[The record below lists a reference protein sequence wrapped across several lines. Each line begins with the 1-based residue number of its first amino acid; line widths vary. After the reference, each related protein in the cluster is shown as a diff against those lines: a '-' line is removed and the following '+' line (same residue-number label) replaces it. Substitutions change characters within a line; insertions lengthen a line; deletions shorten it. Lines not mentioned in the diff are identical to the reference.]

1 MTDDFPYDRIL
12 RESLQGEL
20 KIVNTHLPV
29 QPKPLSELLT
39 EDYPQVLCRDGTTH
53 LFHRRELNYL
63 AGLIDS
69 AEQKELTLPILI
81 EVSSGD
87 DEMAVL
93 GTGGVVGKVI
103 GRLLDMPLTVKRN
116 RIIIHKPQLAL
127 IRQKLRTS
135 TQYIFAPRINSLI

>member
-1 MTDDFPYDRIL
+1 MTGDFPYDKIL

-20 KIVNTHLPV
+20 KIVNNHLPV

-53 LFHRRELNYL
+53 LFHRRELDYL

-69 AEQKELTLPILI
+69 TEQKELALPILI

-87 DEMAVL
+87 GEIAIFGADSAVE
-93 GTGGVVGKVI
+93 KII
-103 GRLLDMPLTVKRN
+103 GRLLDMPLKVKQN
-116 RIIIHKPQLAL
+116 RIIIHKPQLAI

-135 TQYIFAPRINSLI
+135 TQYVFATRTDALR